1 MGKRWNPDHSPVT
14 ACPQPPFEFPQIRPI
29 YIPMLIRRIL
39 TALGRKPPP
48 TVSVIRLSG
57 IIGSGGALRPGI
69 TLSALAPV
77 IERAFAVPG
86 QQAVALQINS
96 PGGSPVQSA
105 LVAGRIRQLADEKK
119 VPVFAFA
126 EDVAASGGYWLA
138 CAADEI
144 YADPSSII
152 GSIGVVSAGFG
163 FQDLIARYGIERRVH
178 TSGARKAMLDP
189 FQPEND
195 EDVVRL
201 KAIQA
206 EIHDAFKSMVRG
218 RRGERLNGTDE
229 DLFTGEFWTGARAQ
243 ELGLID
249 GLGDLRTVMRGRFGE
264 KVRLRLVHGERRWWR
279 GRIRTGA
286 ALPPMIPTGLADD
299 FAHAV
304 IGAVEERAM
313 WSRFGL

>member
-1 MGKRWNPDHSPVT
+1 
-14 ACPQPPFEFPQIRPI
+14 
-29 YIPMLIRRIL
+29 MLIRRIL

-48 TVSVIRLSG
+48 IVSVIRLSG
-57 IIGSGGALRPGI
+57 VIGAGGVLRQGI

-86 QQAVALQINS
+86 QHAVALQINS

-163 FQDLIARYGIERRVH
+163 FQDLIARYGIERRVQRPAP
-178 TSGARKAMLDP
+178 ARP
-189 FQPEND
+189 CST
-195 EDVVRL
+195 R
-201 KAIQA
+201 
-206 EIHDAFKSMVRG
+206 S
-218 RRGERLNGTDE
+218 
-229 DLFTGEFWTGARAQ
+229 
-243 ELGLID
+243 
-249 GLGDLRTVMRGRFGE
+249 
-264 KVRLRLVHGERRWWR
+264 
-279 GRIRTGA
+279 
-286 ALPPMIPTGLADD
+286 
-299 FAHAV
+299 
-304 IGAVEERAM
+304 
-313 WSRFGL
+313 SRKTTTMSSA

>member
-1 MGKRWNPDHSPVT
+1 
-14 ACPQPPFEFPQIRPI
+14 
-29 YIPMLIRRIL
+29 MLIRRIM
-39 TALGRKPPP
+39 TALGRKPAPI
-48 TVSVIRLSG
+48 VSVIRLSG
-57 IIGSGGALRPGI
+57 VIGAGGALRQGI
-69 TLSALAPV
+69 TLSVLAPV

-144 YADPSSII
+144 YADTSSII

-178 TSGARKAMLDP
+178 TSGTRKAMLDP
-189 FQPEND
+189 FQPENE
-195 EDVVRL
+195 EDIVRL

-206 EIHDAFKSMVRG
+206 EIHDAFKAMVRE
-218 RRGERLNGTDE
+218 RRGGRLQGTDD
-229 DLFTGEFWTGARAQ
+229 DLFTGEFWTGTRAQ

-264 KVRLRLVHGERRWWR
+264 KVRLRLVQGDRRWWR
-279 GRIRTGA
+279 GRVRSETS
-286 ALPPMIPTGLADD
+286 LPSLLPTGIADD

>member
-1 MGKRWNPDHSPVT
+1 
-14 ACPQPPFEFPQIRPI
+14 
-29 YIPMLIRRIL
+29 MLIRRIM
-39 TALGRKPPP
+39 TSLGRTPPP
-48 TVSVIRLSG
+48 IVSVIRLSG
-57 IIGSGGALRPGI
+57 VIGAGGVLRQGI

-105 LVAGRIRQLADEKK
+105 LVATRIRQLADEKK

-178 TSGARKAMLDP
+178 TSGTRKAMLDP

-195 EDVVRL
+195 EDIARL
-201 KAIQA
+201 KAIQS
-206 EIHDAFKSMVRG
+206 EIHDAFKAMVRN
-218 RRGERLNGTDE
+218 RRGGRLNGTDD
-229 DLFTGEFWTGARAQ
+229 DLFTGEFWTGTRAR

-249 GLGDLRTVMRGRFGE
+249 GLGDLRSIMRGRFGE
-264 KVRLRLVHGERRWWR
+264 KVRLRLVHSDRRWWR
-279 GRIRTGA
+279 GRVRTET
-286 ALPPMIPTGLADD
+286 ALPSLIPTGLADE

>member
-1 MGKRWNPDHSPVT
+1 
-14 ACPQPPFEFPQIRPI
+14 
-29 YIPMLIRRIL
+29 MLIRRIL
-39 TALGRKPPP
+39 TAFGRKPAPI
-48 TVSVIRLSG
+48 VSVIRLSG
-57 IIGSGGALRPGI
+57 VIGAGGALRQGI

-144 YADPSSII
+144 YADTSSII

-163 FQDLIARYGIERRVH
+163 FQDLISRYGIERRVH
-178 TSGARKAMLDP
+178 TSGTRKAMLDP
-189 FQPEND
+189 FQPENE
-195 EDVVRL
+195 EDIVRL

-206 EIHDAFKSMVRG
+206 EIHDAFKGMVRQ
-218 RRGERLNGTDE
+218 RRGGRLQGTDD
-229 DLFTGEFWTGARAQ
+229 DLFTGEFWTGTRAQ

-264 KVRLRLVHGERRWWR
+264 KVKLRLVQGDRRWWR
-279 GRIRTGA
+279 GRVRSETS
-286 ALPPMIPTGLADD
+286 LPSMLPSGLLPGGLADD